1 MSAPQ
6 TPYAAHRPVMGREIV
21 EALAPKDGGVYV
33 DATFGGGG
41 YARAILDAADC
52 VVYGFD
58 RDPTA
63 VERAAGWAAEYG
75 DRLKLINRPFAELE
89 EGLAGHGVAQVDG
102 VVFDLG
108 VSSMQLD
115 EAARGFSFLREGP
128 LSMRMDGGRPDAA
141 DVVAGASAQDLA
153 AIFRAYGEEKKAGP
167 IARAIVRAREDCPI
181 ATTTA
186 LAGVVEQAA
195 PPQFIKGRG
204 AQKIHPATR
213 VFQALRIFV
222 NDELGQLMTGLFAA
236 ERLLREAGRLVVV
249 TFHSLEDRIVKR
261 FFASRIAA
269 RPAGSRHAPPREAPP
284 ATFSLLSS
292 KALTPGEDEI
302 AGNPRARS
310 AKLRAGVRLA
320 GPAAPATVEGLGAPR
335 VAGLEGFGEGFLKGK
350 AS

>member
-6 TPYAAHRPVMGREIV
+6 TPYAAHMPVMGREIV

-63 VERAAGWAAEYG
+63 IDRAQGWAADYG
-75 DRLKLINRPFAELE
+75 GRLKLINRPFSEME
-89 EGLAGHGVAQVDG
+89 EGLAEHDVLQVDG

-115 EAARGFSFLREGP
+115 EAPRGFSFRHEGP

-141 DVVAGASAQDLA
+141 DVIATASAAELA
-153 AIFRAYGEEKKAGP
+153 AIFKAYGEEKKAGP
-167 IARAIVRAREDCPI
+167 IARAIVRAREDGPI

-186 LAGVVEQAA
+186 LAGVVEKAA
-195 PPQFIKGRG
+195 PPRFVKGRG
-204 AQKIHPATR
+204 PQKIHPATR

-222 NDELGQLMTGLFAA
+222 NDELGQLTAGLFAA
-236 ERLLREAGRLVVV
+236 ERLLREAGRLAVV

-261 FFASRIAA
+261 FFAARIAA

-310 AKLRAGVRLA
+310 ARLRAGVRL
-320 GPAAPATVEGLGAPR
+320 GGTAALATVDGLGAPR
-335 VAGLEGFGEGFLKGK
+335 LAGVEGFWKGK
-350 AS
+350 AT